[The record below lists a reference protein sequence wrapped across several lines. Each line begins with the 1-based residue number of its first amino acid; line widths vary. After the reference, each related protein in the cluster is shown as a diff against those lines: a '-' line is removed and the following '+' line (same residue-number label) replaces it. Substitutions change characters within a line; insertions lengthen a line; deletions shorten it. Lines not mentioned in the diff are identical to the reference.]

1 MRYIDGKQDARGIK
15 NKQKH
20 ILGHIK
26 GVSIYVMCKLVNMDD
41 RTDC

>member
-1 MRYIDGKQDARGIK
+1 MRYIDGKQDARSIK

-20 ILGHIK
+20 IK
-26 GVSIYVMCKLVNMDD
+26 GVSIYIMCKLVNMDD